1 MVRTKPAQPQREA
14 YEYFI
19 REKKKKKRT
28 GRVMLTSWKA
38 KSAFLAEENL
48 LKAREGEHQARKEG
62 GDFKRL

>member
-1 MVRTKPAQPQREA
+1 MVRTKPTQPQREA

-19 REKKKKKRT
+19 REKKKKK
-28 GRVMLTSWKA
+28 GLAVMLTSWKA

>member
-1 MVRTKPAQPQREA
+1 
-14 YEYFI
+14 
-19 REKKKKKRT
+19 
-28 GRVMLTSWKA
+28 MLTSWKA

>member
-19 REKKKKKRT
+19 REKKKKT

-38 KSAFLAEENL
+38 KSAFLVEEYL

>member
-1 MVRTKPAQPQREA
+1 MN
-14 YEYFI
+14 I
-19 REKKKKKRT
+19 LSGKKKKKT

-38 KSAFLAEENL
+38 KSAFLVEEYL